1 MEVIK
6 GEGSYDLIFIRFD
19 PGEGILENIN
29 KIIKGKNIKT
39 GIVISGIGSL
49 SVCRIHGMNAGNP
62 PNLLNRYKEYYEI
75 KGAIE
80 LSSIQGVIADQK
92 PHLHIVASKGK
103 EVLTGHMEEGCTV
116 FSFAE
121 VVILKTDAINLIRK
135 MHYPENIEQLTKLL

>member
-1 MEVIK
+1 VETIK
-6 GEGSYDLIFIRFD
+6 GKGSYDLIFIRFD

-29 KIIKGKNIKT
+29 KIIKEKNIKT

-62 PNLLNRYKEYYEI
+62 PNLLNRYKEYYEM

-80 LSSIQGVIADQK
+80 R
-92 PHLHIVASKGK
+92 K

-121 VVILKTDAINLIRK
+121 VVILKTDEINLIRK